1 MQTVAYLDIKQLEIN
16 TIIHLGHVFG
26 YMTNLY
32 PLAFFTVLV
41 SLRRE
46 IYSISLCQKCSSM
59 LFSWNANFLLLDAG
73 QVTHSALLKICPL
86 HLKKM
91 MIKVLLNQNIK
102 IVSCKTKT
110 MYWKMLKCTEELGGI
125 ALLADIYVWVSH
137 HKQHFARSHKNC
149 NSLT

>member
-16 TIIHLGHVFG
+16 TIIHLDHVFG
-26 YMTNLY
+26 HMTKLY
-32 PLAFFTVLV
+32 PLPFFTVLV